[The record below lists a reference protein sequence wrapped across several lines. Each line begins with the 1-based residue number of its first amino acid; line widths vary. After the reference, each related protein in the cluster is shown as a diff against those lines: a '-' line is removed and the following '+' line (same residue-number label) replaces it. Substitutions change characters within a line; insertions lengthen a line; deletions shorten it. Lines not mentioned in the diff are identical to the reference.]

1 MCVCHIKKKG
11 RNVIKG
17 TKMLTQT
24 LLHAIAQHSRVQNKN
39 RGFQILPNPMC
50 LEHLQYL
57 SLIRKDR
64 NVREALRQAV
74 VPQNSSNLV

>member
-1 MCVCHIKKKG
+1 
-11 RNVIKG
+11 
-17 TKMLTQT
+17 MLTQT

-39 RGFQILPNPMC
+39 KGSEIPPNRLC
-50 LEHLQYL
+50 VEHLQYL
-57 SLIRKDR
+57 SLIGKDR